1 MGGQMVWFRLVP
13 LRFRGAALVL
23 ISAVVYAGLLP
34 ALAVDAQTAAEVS
47 TSGEQLFAAQC
58 ARCHGEH
65 GTGTENYPD
74 PLFGTLSIQQLAEQ
88 IRKTMPEDDP
98 GTLSGEQAAAV
109 AAYIHES
116 FYSPIAQQRNEP
128 VRIELARLTVNQYRR
143 AIANAIDGYQPQ
155 TDWQAGGLQGEYFN
169 GREPGPKDKQ
179 VLVRTDPVVDFQF
192 GTELPLPELKDP
204 FAYSMIWSGS
214 VHAPDTGWY
223 EFGVTTEHAVQ
234 LWVNHQ
240 QEPLVDAW
248 VKSGDDTE
256 HRGRVYLLGGQVYPL
271 RLRFS
276 RGNQGVSDEKVHA
289 EHQTEAA
296 ASIRLSWRPPHG
308 AWQTIPTRC
317 LSPQSERAS
326 FVCATPFPPDDR
338 SYGWE
343 RATSISQA
351 WFAATTDAAI
361 EAANF
366 VAAHLNE
373 LAGTSIS
380 DPERAAKLQQYCGHV
395 AERAFRVPLDEGARA
410 KYVEQ
415 HFAGEQDAEVA
426 VRRSLLMIFESPRFL
441 FREVGESAS
450 FDTAARLAFALT
462 DAPADEQL
470 QAAARAGELVTPEQL
485 RGQAERLLADPR
497 AKWKLRQF
505 LLAWLQLDGEVDLH
519 KDSAKYP
526 DFDEQTIADL
536 RESLD
541 MFLDDVV
548 WSEGSDYRKLFLT
561 DEVFVNSRL
570 AQFYGEQE
578 SPSHGFAKE
587 RLDDGRRAGVITHP
601 YVLAKYAH
609 ADATSPI
616 HRGVFLVRKV
626 LGQTLKPPPVA
637 IAPVAASLHPD
648 LTTRERVTLQTEAP
662 ACMTCH
668 HLINPLGFSLERFD
682 AVGRYR
688 ETEQQKQIDDRAT
701 YQPREGEQVSFAGA
715 RELAEFLAE
724 SPEVRSAYVQQMFQF
739 LVQQSLQ
746 AYPPTLEEELE
757 AHFVESNYNI
767 RELAVEIA
775 ARIAPIDRPASGNDP
790 TGTP

>member
-1 MGGQMVWFRLVP
+1 MHFRCSQ
-13 LRFRGAALVL
+13 GAVLVL
-23 ISAVVYAGLLP
+23 ISMLANAWLLT
-34 ALAVDAQTAAEVS
+34 ALAADAPTPAEVS
-47 TSGEQLFAAQC
+47 TAGEQLFAAQC
-58 ARCHGEH
+58 VRCHGEH
-65 GTGTENYPD
+65 GMGTENYPD

-88 IRKTMPEDDP
+88 IHKTMPEDDP
-98 GTLSGEQAAAV
+98 GTLSSEQAAAV
-109 AAYIHES
+109 ATYIHEA

-128 VRIELARLTVNQYRR
+128 VRIALARLTVNQYRR
-143 AIANAIDGYQPQ
+143 AIANVVDGYQPR
-155 TDWQAGGLQGEYFN
+155 TDWQPGGLQGEYFD
-169 GREPGPKDKQ
+169 GREPGPEDKR
-179 VLVRTDPVVDFQF
+179 VLVRTDAGVDFDF
-192 GTELPLPELKDP
+192 GTTLPLPELKDP

-214 VHAPDTGWY
+214 VYAPDTGWY

-248 VKSGDDTE
+248 VKSGNDTE
-256 HRGRVYLLGGQVYPL
+256 HRGRIYLLGGQVYPL

-276 RGNQGVSDEKVHA
+276 RGNQGVTDEKVHA

-296 ASIRLSWRPPHG
+296 ASIRLSWRPPQG
-308 AWQTIPTRC
+308 AWRTIPARC

-326 FVCATPFPPDDR
+326 FVCTTPFPPDDR

-351 WFAATTDAAI
+351 WFDATTDAAI
-361 EAANF
+361 ETADFIGAR
-366 VAAHLNE
+366 LSE
-373 LAGTSIS
+373 LAGTSNA
-380 DPERAAKLQQYCGHV
+380 DPARTTKLQQYCGQV
-395 AERAFRVPLDEGARA
+395 AERAFRGPLTEAARV
-410 KYVEQ
+410 KYIDQ

-426 VRRSLLMIFESPRFL
+426 VRRSLLMILKSPRFL
-441 FREVGESAS
+441 FREVDDSAS

-462 DAPADEQL
+462 DAPADEPL
-470 QAAARAGELVTPEQL
+470 QAAARAGELTTPEQL
-485 RGQAERLLADPR
+485 RAQAERLLAEPR
-497 AKWKLRQF
+497 TKWKLRQF

-526 DFDEQTIADL
+526 NFDEQTIADL

-541 MFLDDVV
+541 LFLDDVV

-578 SPSHGFAKE
+578 VPANGFAKE
-587 RLDDGRRAGVITHP
+587 RLDEGRRAGVITHP

-609 ADATSPI
+609 ADVTSPI

-626 LGQTLKPPPVA
+626 LGQALKPPPVA
-637 IAPVAASLHPD
+637 IAPVAVSLHPD

-688 ETEQQKQIDDRAT
+688 ETEHNKQIDDRAA
-701 YQPREGEQVSFAGA
+701 YQPREGEQVSFTGA
-715 RELAEFLAE
+715 RELAEFFAE
-724 SPEVRSAYVQQMFQF
+724 SPEVRSAFVQQMFQF

-746 AYPPTLEEELE
+746 AYGPELAQE
-757 AHFVESNYNI
+757 LDSGFVASNYNI
-767 RELAVEIA
+767 RELAVEMA
-775 ARIAPIDRPASGNDP
+775 ARIAPIGRPASGNDP
-790 TGTP
+790 KVTP